1 MKVVFYNL
9 QIKIFKDEYKTFNKL
24 RTKDIA
30 KTLQDELLRIHDIQY
45 KCSKDNIYNLI
56 NRPQC
61 VNRLI
66 RHYVKLEYWKNPE
79 QQQQEQQEEINRNTT
94 QN

>member
-9 QIKIFKDEYKTFNKL
+9 QIKIFKDEYKTFSKL

-30 KTLQDELLRIHDIQY
+30 KTLEDELLRIHDIQY
-45 KCSKDNIYNLI
+45 KCSKDNIYNLK
-56 NRPQC
+56 NLTQC

-79 QQQQEQQEEINRNTT
+79 QQEQEEINRNTT